1 MINNTGNIHISEEIQ
16 KKWVNYSFIGKPFK
30 LKNGRTYCRARSK
43 FFGKIHFYEFET
55 DFFWHDPPLT
65 DTKYLL

>member
-1 MINNTGNIHISEEIQ
+1 MNPYVPEEIIN
-16 KKWVNYSFIGKPFK
+16 KWPQYNFIGKSFK
-30 LKNGRTYCRARSK
+30 LKNGRTYIRAHSK
-43 FFGKIHFYEFET
+43 FFGKTHFYEFET